1 MYTSRQF
8 LHYTQRGHNWLA
20 RGQHSYF
27 MPDAGII
34 DLCWDETQER
44 PSQEEEER
52 FSRVPGHHEPSTETI
67 SHAISSSS
75 KVARTLPKDAL
86 SQSSVHASGAA
97 STSAND
103 AKSVDLLK
111 ATGELSEE
119 QKGILRSVME
129 VRKIRTAHLS
139 PKGGDLCH
147 EMEYSFCESC

>member
-1 MYTSRQF
+1 
-8 LHYTQRGHNWLA
+8 
-20 RGQHSYF
+20 

-139 PKGGDLCH
+139 PKGGDLCNG
-147 EMEYSFCESC
+147 MEYSFCESC